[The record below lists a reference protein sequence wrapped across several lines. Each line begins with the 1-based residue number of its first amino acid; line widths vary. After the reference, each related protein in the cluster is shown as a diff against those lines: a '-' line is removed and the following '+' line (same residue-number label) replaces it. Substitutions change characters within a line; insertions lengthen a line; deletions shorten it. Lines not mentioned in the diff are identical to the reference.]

1 MARGA
6 YTEYVSTPKARP
18 ACAKPLR
25 RRLGTQLAA
34 FFNISRK
41 GSEDPAKS
49 SAPAVDQS
57 NLGQAPKVEL
67 LHVLNHTHVSQTEIF
82 GRHLGLVAKR
92 PNMSES
98 YEACLTYLYGLQ
110 KHGIKLGL
118 DTIRTLLA
126 QCQHPE
132 QQFTALHIGGTNGK
146 GSTAAM
152 TAAILKAGNVRVGL
166 YTSPHLIDF
175 RERIQVQGEQIPESR
190 VVDLVERFR
199 NGSDAAG
206 TPTFFETATAM
217 AFQYFAEEQVE
228 VAVIEVGMG
237 GRFDATNVCH
247 PSGVLVTNVS
257 LDHEYYL
264 GHTLELIAFEKAGII
279 KPGVPVVIGPMP
291 AEAHTVIRQ
300 GAHECGAPLCQYGSE
315 FTIDVHED
323 GMFDYRGPTHNFSDL
338 PCALD
343 GAHQRVNAACA
354 LALLEQSVMPRRAI
368 SKEAI
373 VQGLSSVSW
382 EGRLETLMSHPLM
395 VCDGAH
401 NPAAATCLAHH
412 LRIMIHAVPDRKL
425 ILIVAQMRDK
435 NIEAFLAELLP
446 LADVII
452 CTQIDHSRS
461 ATVQELQDQLPT
473 GAPTVHGVPIPP
485 DALALATRLAGS
497 RDLICA
503 TGSLFLVGAV
513 KSVLAG
519 SIYAPI
525 VG

>member
-1 MARGA
+1 
-6 YTEYVSTPKARP
+6 
-18 ACAKPLR
+18 
-25 RRLGTQLAA
+25 
-34 FFNISRK
+34 
-41 GSEDPAKS
+41 
-49 SAPAVDQS
+49 
-57 NLGQAPKVEL
+57 
-67 LHVLNHTHVSQTEIF
+67 
-82 GRHLGLVAKR
+82 
-92 PNMSES
+92 MSGS

-118 DTIRTLLA
+118 DTIRILLA

-132 QQFTALHIGGTNGK
+132 RQFTALHIGGTNGK
-146 GSTAAM
+146 GSAAAM

-175 RERIQVQGEQIPESR
+175 RERIQVQGERIPESR

-199 NGSDAAG
+199 KCSDAAG
-206 TPTFFETATAM
+206 PPTFFETATAM

-279 KPGVPVVIGPMP
+279 KPDVPVVIGPMP

-338 PCALD
+338 PCALN

-401 NPAAATCLAHH
+401 NPAAATCLAQH

-435 NIEAFLAELLP
+435 NIEAFLAELIP

-452 CTQIDHSRS
+452 CTQIDHLRS

-473 GAPTVHGVPIPP
+473 GAPTVHGVPIPS

-497 RDLICA
+497 RDLICV

>member
-1 MARGA
+1 
-6 YTEYVSTPKARP
+6 
-18 ACAKPLR
+18 
-25 RRLGTQLAA
+25 
-34 FFNISRK
+34 
-41 GSEDPAKS
+41 
-49 SAPAVDQS
+49 
-57 NLGQAPKVEL
+57 
-67 LHVLNHTHVSQTEIF
+67 
-82 GRHLGLVAKR
+82 
-92 PNMSES
+92 MSES

-118 DTIRTLLA
+118 DTIRILLA

-132 QQFTALHIGGTNGK
+132 KQFTALHIGGTNGK

-152 TAAILKAGNVRVGL
+152 TAAILRAANVRVGL

-257 LDHEYYL
+257 FDHESYL
-264 GHTLELIAFEKAGII
+264 GHTLEAIAYEKAGII
-279 KPGVPVVIGPMP
+279 KANVPVVMGPMA
-291 AEAHTVIRQ
+291 AEAHTVIRHK
-300 GAHECGAPLCQYGSE
+300 ANECGAPLCQYGLD

-323 GMFDYRGPTHNFSDL
+323 GMFDYRGPTHHFSDL
-338 PCALD
+338 PCALN

-354 LALLEQSVMPRRAI
+354 LALLEQSVMSRRVI
-368 SKEAI
+368 SQEAI

-382 EGRLETLMSHPLM
+382 EGRLETLMRNPLM

-401 NPAAATCLAHH
+401 NPAAATCLAHN
-412 LRIMIHAVPDRKL
+412 LLSMINDVPDRKL

-446 LADVII
+446 LAEAII

-461 ATVQELQDQLPT
+461 ATVQELQDQLPN
-473 GAPTVHGVPIPP
+473 GAPAVHSVPIPS
-485 DALALATRLAGS
+485 DALALATRLADS
-497 RDLICA
+497 RDLICV

-513 KSVLAG
+513 KSELAG
-519 SIYAPI
+519 STYAPI